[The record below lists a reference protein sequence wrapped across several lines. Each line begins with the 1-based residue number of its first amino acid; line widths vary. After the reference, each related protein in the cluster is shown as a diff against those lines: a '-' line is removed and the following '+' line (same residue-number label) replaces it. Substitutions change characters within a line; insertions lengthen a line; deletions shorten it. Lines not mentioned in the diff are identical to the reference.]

1 MSASHEPIIENT
13 PEGPSNRSFGYTV
26 GGILFCIAL
35 LRWWLAEHVTPLTI
49 ALGSVGIALVVL
61 AYLAPH
67 TLTTAN
73 RLWTKLGLLLFKVIN
88 PVVMLLIYV
97 TTFIPIG
104 VLMRLRG
111 HDPLAAAFDRS
122 ASTYWK
128 TRPPNEPTPATMRN
142 QY

>member
-1 MSASHEPIIENT
+1 MSASHEPIIESI

-26 GGILFCIAL
+26 GGILFCIAV
-35 LRWWLAEHVTPLTI
+35 LRWWQAEHATPLTI
-49 ALGSVGIALVVL
+49 ALGSIGIALVIL
-61 AYLAPH
+61 AYLAPD

-73 RLWTKLGLLLFKVIN
+73 RLWTKLGFLLFKVIN

-104 VLMRLRG
+104 VLLRLRG
-111 HDPLAAAFDRS
+111 HDPLGTAFDRS

-128 TRPPNEPTPATMRN
+128 ARSANEPPPATMRN

>member
-1 MSASHEPIIENT
+1 MSASHEPIIENI

-26 GGILFCIAL
+26 GGILSCIAL
-35 LRWWLAEHVTPLTI
+35 LRWWLAEQATLLTI
-49 ALGSVGIALVVL
+49 GLGSVGIVLVVL
-61 AYLAPH
+61 AYLAPD

-73 RLWTKLGLLLFKVIN
+73 RLWTKLGLLLFKVVN
-88 PVVMLLIYV
+88 PAVMLLIYV

-104 VLMRLRG
+104 ILMRLRG
-111 HDPLAAAFDRS
+111 HDPLAPAFDRS

-128 TRPPNEPTPATMRN
+128 PRSPNEPAPATMRN